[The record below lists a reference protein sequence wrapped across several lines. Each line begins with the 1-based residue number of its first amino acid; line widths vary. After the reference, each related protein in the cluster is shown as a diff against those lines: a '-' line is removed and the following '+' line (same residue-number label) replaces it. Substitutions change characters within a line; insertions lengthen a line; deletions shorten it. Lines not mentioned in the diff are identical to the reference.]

1 MDEAEGQVL
10 MLPFKMKVQNIM
22 DDNKAL
28 DELTKK
34 DIEQRKI
41 EEDLLIEATFPSY
54 FDEF

>member
-1 MDEAEGQVL
+1 
-10 MLPFKMKVQNIM
+10 M

-34 DIEQRKI
+34 DIEQRKR
-41 EEDLLIEATFPSY
+41 EEDQLIEATFPSY